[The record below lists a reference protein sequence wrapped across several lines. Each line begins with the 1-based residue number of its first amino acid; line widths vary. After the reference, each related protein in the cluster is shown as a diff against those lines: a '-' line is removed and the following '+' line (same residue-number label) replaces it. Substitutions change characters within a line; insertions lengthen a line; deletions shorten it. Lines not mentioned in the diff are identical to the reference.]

1 MKYIETE
8 IPGVY
13 ILEPTIFADDRGY
26 FTETYRKA
34 DFDKNIGYDVDFIQD
49 NQSKSSYGVLRGLHF
64 QKGADAQAKLVRVI
78 KGKVVDVAVDL
89 RKASPTFG
97 KYVMVE
103 LSEENMRQ
111 LFVPRGFAHG
121 FQVLSPE
128 AIFTYKVDNKYAPQ
142 SECTLAYNDPT
153 VNIQWP
159 ISNAEELILSDKDI
173 NHALL
178 LDQVETF

>member
-34 DFDKNIGYDVDFIQD
+34 DFDKNIGYDVEFIQD

>member
-13 ILEPTIFADDRGY
+13 ILEPTIFTDDRGY

-159 ISNAEELILSDKDI
+159 ISNPEELILSDKDI

>member
-159 ISNAEELILSDKDI
+159 ISNPEELILSDKDI